1 MSFNILVD
9 RCYLWTIPLFNCRWQ
24 RMCGMELILQYEFPQ
39 LLVQRL
45 PISKGHTQQR
55 FTWNV
60 LYIFLKPTP
69 SRVSLWQG
77 VSILFS
83 IHSILKLLFSKSRGV
98 PNTDI
103 FFGPNIDIVF
113 LTLKTTNQQISP
125 CKTLELQKCGPYG
138 NILKQQSAKTEIKR
152 KVILHLSSH
161 EDQLKI
167 IFGFKLCANFLSLSF
182 NDTTSTVNNI
192 LS

>member
-24 RMCGMELILQYEFPQ
+24 RLCGMELILQYEFPCI
-39 LLVQRL
+39 LVQRL

-69 SRVSLWQG
+69 SKVSLRQG

-83 IHSILKLLFSKSRGV
+83 IHSILKLLFSKSRE
-98 PNTDI
+98 
-103 FFGPNIDIVF
+103 F
-113 LTLKTTNQQISP
+113 LISTYFLVLILTQWFYIKKRQISKYRP
-125 CKTLELQKCGPYG
+125 VKLWNFKIVDP
-138 NILKQQSAKTEIKR
+138 TEIYYNSRVPK
-152 KVILHLSSH
+152 
-161 EDQLKI
+161 LKLI
-167 IFGFKLCANFLSLSF
+167 VKSFFICHHMRINQKLFLA
-182 NDTTSTVNNI
+182 
-192 LS
+192 